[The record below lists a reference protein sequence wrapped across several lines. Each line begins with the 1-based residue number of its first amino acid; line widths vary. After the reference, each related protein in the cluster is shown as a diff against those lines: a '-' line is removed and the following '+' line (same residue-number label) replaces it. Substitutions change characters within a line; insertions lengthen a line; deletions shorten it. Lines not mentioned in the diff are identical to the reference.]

1 MKHVLLILG
10 IGLVLASCASLPEPE
25 GEGTSLVIGHLTLD
39 FPDGFFDMPARTIQN
54 GIKINFLNATRQT
67 KFSLQTLSGYYYFLA
82 NGTDSYV
89 LESYEYEFEHV
100 TMSRSEVKWEI
111 AVTPDKV
118 YYLGHLT
125 ISYLTPKLTLESGSS
140 RRWSYTPDSS
150 MKWDKDA
157 VRLFIRKSK
166 PDSRWLE
173 YEVVEA
179 RQSQ

>member
-25 GEGTSLVIGHLTLD
+25 GEGTSLVIGHLVLD
-39 FPDGFFDMPARTIQN
+39 FPDGFFDKPARAIQN
-54 GIKINFLNATRQT
+54 GIKLNFLNATRQT
-67 KFSLQTLSGYYYFLA
+67 KFSLQTLSGYFYFLA

-89 LESYEYEFEHV
+89 LESYEYEFERV
-100 TMSRSEVKWEI
+100 TLGRSEVKWKI

-118 YYLGHLT
+118 NYLGHLT
-125 ISYLTPKLTLESGSS
+125 IFYLTPKLTLEAGTHW
-140 RRWSYTPDSS
+140 WSYTHDSS

-157 VRLFIRKSK
+157 VRLFISKSK
-166 PDSRWLE
+166 PDSRWLG

-179 RQSQ
+179 RQAK